1 MLDQNHYINNISKL
15 LISPSRSDSLIS
27 DENEKKK
34 IGQLLWVCNQTR
46 LDVTFDISNITSNLK
61 NATILDLK
69 LCLILSLIQN
79 YEWLNN

>member
-1 MLDQNHYINNISKL
+1 MKKNKYF
-15 LISPSRSDSLIS
+15 
-27 DENEKKK
+27 KKK